1 MLAGQLTG
9 AETDEGESVSLPKR
23 TIDVISRPVPVIVSA
38 KLPLPAGT
46 LVGEIA
52 RMAGVVFEGETEV
65 PLPHPRK
72 EVAIPAMAQR
82 RTTSAGLAAGPNRA
96 GFREVEIL
104 ND

>member
-1 MLAGQLTG
+1 M
-9 AETDEGESVSLPKR
+9 SLPKR
-23 TIDVISRPVPVIVSA
+23 TIYVTSRPVPVIVSA